1 MDGSPLTNNTGL
13 TGVRSAAPHVVI
25 PLTGGKVRGM
35 YMDRWGYIL
44 SGEEG

>member
-13 TGVRSAAPHVVI
+13 PGVRSGAPHVVI
-25 PLTGGKVRGM
+25 PLTGGKVRCM

-44 SGEEG
+44 SGGGG